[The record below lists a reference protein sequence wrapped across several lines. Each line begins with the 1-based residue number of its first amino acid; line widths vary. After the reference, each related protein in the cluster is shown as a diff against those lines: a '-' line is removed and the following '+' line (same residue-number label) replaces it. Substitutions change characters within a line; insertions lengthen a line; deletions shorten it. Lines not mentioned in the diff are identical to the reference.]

1 MANSGW
7 SAYNKGGWG
16 VRFYV
21 DTSVS
26 SRSGTAV
33 TFKVT
38 AYYETYNAWLYSD
51 ERYVNVTIGG
61 NYHRFSWSNTEA
73 GSGSQSWS
81 VTLYPGYDA
90 DYYTTFCDGGVSGS
104 SSVVGSVDISDFRTY
119 FDATW
124 TTPAAPAITGYSS
137 SNGTSESLSY
147 RTNSTAQALVTQT
160 NVDIAVITGD
170 TGSPGWNGMQISAN
184 PWTNT
189 VNANGNVSARRIAT
203 YSKTG
208 VWQLS
213 KTVSLL
219 TAPSAPSG
227 LSIKANTTFGATLSW
242 KNTQSMTDYYTYVY
256 DGSVSVGSNGKLNV
270 GSAKLLARL
279 EPGVS
284 SYSNANIWS
293 TTGGYSTKTF
303 SVVQVSSY
311 AAWKRSDK
319 ASYAT
324 YSYLDGFAS
333 SVLKASLSNG
343 AVAPDAPYSVSL
355 SSVADTSF
363 TVKFSAYAPTASKP
377 RTGFRIYAA
386 GQLVKTVESSSGAL
400 NGATYTANW
409 PSSIKGKTGSVYV
422 QAYGTGGTANS
433 ASVTGYG
440 SLYAPATPTGS
451 RSGTSL
457 TASAANSPSNT
468 YSSAV
473 RLEYSTDN
481 ASWVSFNG
489 TLTTQYRTYYV
500 RARVY
505 SSASGLYSPYSATL
519 ALASP
524 PMGFNWFRARQ
535 DNNYGDDEQT
545 KLVLS
550 FSAIIDIAPVKFVIT
565 NNVNS
570 RSFEV
575 AYVANQTDYTL
586 AVDWFEIELTTF
598 TVTAYN
604 AWASV
609 PARVEYQYQPPH
621 VKPPVLL
628 TVQRSPEDSSKA
640 ILAFNPAS
648 EGAPWTDD
656 GTYYKYRIYVNGA
669 AATEW
674 RKGKASYGTVVFME
688 TALSS
693 KENAFRIGAIDKQG
707 TISELSNTVYYSYK
721 AVDTGVYLYDCDGF
735 TVEDCIITGKNAL
748 RLEQSSATIMNS
760 EIIYSK
766 QPYIMSDGSSYKEIG
781 CEVHGN
787 Q

>member
-7 SAYNKGGWG
+7 SGYNKGGWG
-16 VRFYV
+16 ARFYV
-21 DTSVS
+21 DTSVT

-33 TFKVT
+33 TFRVT
-38 AYYETYNAWLYSD
+38 AYFELYNAWLYSD

-61 NYHRFSWSNTEA
+61 NYHRFSWANTDA
-73 GSGSQSWS
+73 SSGSQTWS

-90 DYYTTFCDGGVSGS
+90 DYYTTFCDGGVSGTS
-104 SSVVGSVDISDFRTY
+104 NVAGAVDIPDFRTY

-124 TTPAAPAITGYSS
+124 QTQATPTLTSYTS
-137 SNGTSESLSY
+137 SNGTSESLGY
-147 RTNSTAQALVTQT
+147 NTHATAQAPVTQT
-160 NVDIAVITGD
+160 NVDVAVFDRD
-170 TGSPGWNGMQISAN
+170 TSSPGWSGSAISAN

-189 VNANGNVSARRIAT
+189 VGANGNVFSRRIGT
-203 YSKTG
+203 LGKTG
-208 VWQLS
+208 SWKLTQ
-213 KTVSLL
+213 TVALL
-219 TAPSAPSG
+219 TRPNAPSG
-227 LSIKANTTFGATLSW
+227 LSVKANTTFGATLSW

-256 DGSVSVGSNGKLNV
+256 DGTVSVGSNGKLNA

-284 SYSNANIWS
+284 SYSNASIWS

-311 AAWKRSDK
+311 AAWKKSDK

-324 YSYLDGFAS
+324 YKYLDGFAS
-333 SVLKASLSNG
+333 TVQKVSLSNG

-355 SSVADTSF
+355 TNVTDTAA

-377 RTGFRIYAA
+377 RTGFRIYAS
-386 GQLVKTVESSSGAL
+386 GQLVKTVASSSGAL
-400 NGATYTANW
+400 SGTTQDISW
-409 PSSIKGKTGSVYV
+409 PASIKGKTGTVYV
-422 QAYGTGGTANS
+422 QAYGTGGSANS
-433 ASVTGYG
+433 PTVTGYG
-440 SLYAPATPTGS
+440 TLYAPATPTGT
-451 RSGTSL
+451 RTRTEL
-457 TASAANSPSNT
+457 HASAANDAGNT
-468 YSSAV
+468 YSSTV
-473 RLEYSTDN
+473 QLEYSLDN
-481 ASWVSFNG
+481 STWVSFG
-489 TLTTQYRTYYV
+489 GILTTQYATYYV

-505 SSASGLYSPYSATL
+505 SATSGRYSPYSATL
-519 ALASP
+519 TLKSP
-524 PMGFNWFRARQ
+524 PMGFEWFRARQ
-535 DNNYGDDEQT
+535 DNNYEGTETT

-550 FSAIIDIAPVKFVIT
+550 FSAIIDVAPSRFVIS

-570 RSFEV
+570 RAFEV
-575 AYVANQTDYTL
+575 PFVAGQTDYAI

-604 AWASV
+604 EWASI
-609 PARVEYQYQPPH
+609 PARVEFQYQPPH
-621 VKPPVLL
+621 VKPPLLL

-669 AATEW
+669 PATEW

-693 KENAFRIGAIDKQG
+693 KDNAFRIGAIDKQG
-707 TISELSNTVYYSYK
+707 TLSELSNTVYYSYR

-760 EIIYSK
+760 EIVYSK
-766 QPYIMSDGSSYKEIG
+766 QPYIMSDGSSYRQIG
-781 CEVHGN
+781 CEVHGK
-787 Q
+787 